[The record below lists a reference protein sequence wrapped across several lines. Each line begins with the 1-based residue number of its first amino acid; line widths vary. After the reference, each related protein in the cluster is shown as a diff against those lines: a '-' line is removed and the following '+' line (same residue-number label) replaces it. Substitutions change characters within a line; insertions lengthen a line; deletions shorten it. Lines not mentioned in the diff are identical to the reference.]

1 VASVTIKVEGLKEL
15 GQQFARLSDDMQKK
29 VARSAT
35 NAAAQV
41 VKKIAFRNAIRINRG
56 EEEDTDGEFIADN
69 IIVSRRR
76 KVPANLTSQHI
87 VTVRS
92 KGKIKHKRR
101 DASPYFVGVLNEHG
115 TVKMS
120 AWPFMRP
127 AIDQGVSGAIEAMKK
142 KIKERIDKANRGG
155 K

>member
-1 VASVTIKVEGLKEL
+1 MASVTIKVEGLREL
-15 GQQFARLSDDMQKK
+15 GQQFERLSDDMQKK

-41 VKKIAFRNAIRINRG
+41 VKKLAKQKAPVSGPEVTPNIPPGELKRNV
-56 EEEDTDGEFIADN
+56 
-69 IIVSRRR
+69 IVRRTR
-76 KVPANLTSQHI
+76 PRNTPLTSEHR

-92 KGKIKHKRR
+92 KGKRVIGN
-101 DASPYFVGVLNEHG
+101 PYRVGVFQEYG
-115 TVKMS
+115 TVHHGPQS
-120 AWPFMRP
+120 FMRP
-127 AIDQGVSGAIEAMKK
+127 ALDQGKSQAIEAMRK

>member
-15 GQQFARLSDDMQKK
+15 GQKFAQLSDDMQKK

-41 VKKIAFRNAIRINRG
+41 VKKIAIRKAPVSSPEMTPNIPPG
-56 EEEDTDGEFIADN
+56 HLKKN
-69 IIVSRRR
+69 IIVKRSRLRNS
-76 KVPANLTSQHI
+76 NLTSEHR
-87 VTVRS
+87 VTVKGRS
-92 KGKIKHKRR
+92 GEAI
-101 DASPYFVGVLNEHG
+101 SPYRVGIFQEYG
-115 TVKMS
+115 TVKHGPQ
-120 AWPFMRP
+120 PFMRP
-127 AIDQGVSGAIEAMKK
+127 AIDQGKSGAIEAMKK

>member
-1 VASVTIKVEGLKEL
+1 MASVTIKVEGLREL

-41 VKKIAFRNAIRINRG
+41 VKKLAKQKAPVSGPEVTPEIPPG
-56 EEEDTDGEFIADN
+56 HLKKN
-69 IIVSRRR
+69 IIVKRSRLRNS
-76 KVPANLTSQHI
+76 NLTSEHR
-87 VTVRS
+87 VTV
-92 KGKIKHKRR
+92 KGKSGEAI
-101 DASPYFVGVLNEHG
+101 SPYRVGVFQEYG
-115 TVKMS
+115 TVQHGPQ
-120 AWPFMRP
+120 AFMRP
-127 AIDQGVSGAIEAMKK
+127 ALDQGKSQAIEAMRK